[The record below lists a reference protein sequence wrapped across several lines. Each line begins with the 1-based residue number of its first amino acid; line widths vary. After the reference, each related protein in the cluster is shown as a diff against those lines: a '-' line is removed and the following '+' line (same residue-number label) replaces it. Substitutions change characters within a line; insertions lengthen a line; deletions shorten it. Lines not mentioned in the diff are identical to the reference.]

1 MKTNEIKIFI
11 FIASIIVGLLISLNL
26 SFNSKSTAII
36 VNAQQYQK
44 LVSTRYEL
52 QKELMNLKQQR
63 NDNRKKVAV
72 YQNNTSSV
80 VAKEMEKE
88 LEYTRL
94 LLGTSEATGE
104 GIKISI
110 KDHSYDYGNSIEG
123 GQWTDA
129 NIIHAE
135 DLMEIIKTLRN
146 FGAKAISLNG
156 FRLTANSSLIC
167 SGQFIAMDK
176 IKLPAPYYIEAIGNK
191 DSLYKLMQEN
201 GFIQVLRKQRH
212 INVFV
217 DAADKILMPAYV
229 GDINSSYLA
238 DVSTQ

>member
-1 MKTNEIKIFI
+1 MKNNEMKVFI

-26 SFNSKSTAII
+26 NFRSKGTTVMVSS
-36 VNAQQYQK
+36 QQYKK
-44 LVSTRYEL
+44 LVDSRLKL
-52 QKELMNLKQQR
+52 QKEVLNLKQQR
-63 NDNRKKVAV
+63 SENRQKVAM
-72 YQNNTSSV
+72 YQNNASNIV
-80 VAKEMEKE
+80 EQEMERE

-94 LLGTSEATGE
+94 LLGTTEARGE

-110 KDHSYDYGNSIEG
+110 KDHSYDYGSNIEG
-123 GQWTDA
+123 NMWSDA

-167 SGQFIAMDK
+167 SGQFIALDK

-191 DSLYKLMQEN
+191 DSLFKLMQEN
-201 GFIQVLRKQRH
+201 GFIQLLRKQRH
-212 INVFV
+212 INIFV
-217 DAADKILMPAYV
+217 DTTDKILMPAYI
-229 GDINSSYLA
+229 GDIDNSYLTA
-238 DVSTQ
+238 VTGK

>member
-1 MKTNEIKIFI
+1 MKTNEMKIFI

-26 SFNSKSTAII
+26 NFSNKSTAVI

-52 QKELMNLKQQR
+52 QKELMNLKQHR
-63 NDNRKKVAV
+63 NENRKKVAV
-72 YQNNTSSV
+72 YKNNTSSV

-94 LLGTSEATGE
+94 LLGTTEATGE

-123 GQWTDA
+123 NQWTDA

-191 DSLYKLMQEN
+191 ETLYKLMQEN

-217 DAADKILMPAYV
+217 DASDKILMPAYV
-229 GDINSSYLA
+229 GDINSSYLT
-238 DVSTQ
+238 DVTVQ